1 MVKNNLVGVGV
12 RYAPQN
18 MGGSALALVSYYFSF
33 VNLALVKPL
42 FKVFK
47 SSLKNIELGLW
58 LWLGLDPR

>member
-1 MVKNNLVGVGV
+1 
-12 RYAPQN
+12 

-47 SSLKNIELGLW
+47 SSLKNKELGLW
-58 LWLGLDPR
+58 LWLGLDDEVKW